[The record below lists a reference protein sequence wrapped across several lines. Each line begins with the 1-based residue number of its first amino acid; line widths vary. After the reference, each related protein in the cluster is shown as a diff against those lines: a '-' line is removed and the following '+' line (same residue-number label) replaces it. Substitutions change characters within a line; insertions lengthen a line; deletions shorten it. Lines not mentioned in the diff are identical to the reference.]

1 MTRSIKEM
9 RAESVPIVALTQPHS
24 GGDCQPIIWVRITY
38 AMPVVSIVSLMAK
51 TDLSIAALL
60 LTKRLVFI
68 EI

>member
-1 MTRSIKEM
+1 MTRSIIEM
-9 RAESVPIVALTQPHS
+9 RAESVPIVALIRLHS
-24 GGDCQPIIWVRITY
+24 GGDYQPIIWVRITY

-60 LTKRLVFI
+60 LTKKLVVI